1 MIRPVKMRDKIIG
14 ESRLTLL
21 IAEITFVHQRNV
33 QNTYNLAKVVA
44 EADVDAIQLKLKKKS
59 R

>member
-33 QNTYNLAKVVA
+33 
-44 EADVDAIQLKLKKKS
+44 
-59 R
+59 